1 MTDDTRNLI
10 EQQRVALDACQRLAF
25 KAWET
30 TAKLTQCNL
39 RATNALLPTVLPW
52 AAGRQ
57 GDTAAAATD
66 GYDPARHL
74 GELREIVLEGQSELT
89 RIGSEQTAATL
100 ALVNDLYSAWFS
112 HWGGQGNGSQPQM
125 PAYFRMPTA
134 PWAAPANSGAG

>member
-1 MTDDTRNLI
+1 MTDDTRTLM

-39 RATNALLPTVLPW
+39 RATNALLPAVLPW
-52 AAGRQ
+52 VAGRQ
-57 GDTAAAATD
+57 GDAGVAATE

-89 RIGSEQTAATL
+89 RIGGEQSAATL
-100 ALVNDLYSAWFS
+100 ALVNDFYSVWFGQ
-112 HWGGQGNGSQPQM
+112 WGGQGNGTPTQM
-125 PAYFRMPTA
+125 PAFFRMPTA
-134 PWAAPANSGAG
+134 PWAAPAGGVAS